1 MRFSKLNPKKSLLA
15 KLFLFYIIPF
25 VLFAGAMGLCFSYI
39 TNKMINENVLPQFD
53 ERLSENAHSLAAS
66 LNPTLINKASVRGEE
81 IKRELDAFA
90 KDKKGISYVYVL
102 KRENDV
108 DMIVALNG
116 SEDYMVESPFTPE
129 QAKSINGNEDVLSEV
144 YKDKWGTHK
153 SYFTAIKGTDAIVGI
168 DMDTKFIDEL
178 KSTMIFYNILF
189 LASAV
194 ILGVLCAVVIG
205 KKISGPVNELVGYTN
220 KMAKGDLSKS
230 IPVGRQDEIGD
241 LSNGFEDMR
250 LSLAHII
257 QNVRE
262 HAQTMNQTTVSIQQ
276 SFEEMV
282 ESYGQIVTGT
292 TEEAKASEERAHHID
307 RISNMISDLTETIRL
322 MNEQTNE
329 MNEFTL
335 HTNTLAEQG
344 SKQVQDVTSQM
355 DKIMEN
361 GQANKAN
368 LVSLEEDVVKIN
380 EVIGLI
386 RVIASQTN
394 LLSLNA
400 SIEAA
405 RAGDAGRG
413 FAVVAQE
420 VQKLAVQTD
429 ESIDI
434 ISESIMRINEQTA
447 KVIQNNDESFQ
458 DILNGVSLVENNGE
472 IFNKIFESVEKLLK
486 GTEQLAAHSKKIN
499 ESSDESLASIQEIA
513 AISEEG
519 VATTEQISAAAIQQ
533 STIMTGLKEQNQ
545 DLANESATLEEMVE
559 KFITEK

>member
-1 MRFSKLNPKKSLLA
+1 MKISKLNPKRSLLA
-15 KLFLFYIIPF
+15 KLFVFYIIPF
-25 VLFAGAMGLCFSYI
+25 VLFAGAMDFCFSYI
-39 TNKMINENVLPQFD
+39 TNNMINENVLPQFD
-53 ERLSENAHSLAAS
+53 ERLSENARSLAAS
-66 LNPTLINKASVRGEE
+66 IDPDLIENASDQGEA
-81 IKRELDAFA
+81 ILGKLDAFVE
-90 KDKKGISYVYVL
+90 KRKGIEYVYVL
-102 KRENDV
+102 KRENDSDV
-108 DMIVALNG
+108 IVALNG
-116 SEDYMVESPFTPE
+116 SKDFMVESPFTPE
-129 QAKSINGNEDVLSEV
+129 QAKSINGKEEVLSEI
-144 YKDKWGTHK
+144 YNDKWGTHK
-153 SYFTAIKGTDAIVGI
+153 SYFTPIEGTDAIVGI
-168 DMDTKFIDEL
+168 DMDASFIPEM
-178 KSTMIFYNILF
+178 KSKMIVFNILF
-189 LASAV
+189 LISAV
-194 ILGVLCAVVIG
+194 LLGAISAYVIG
-205 KKISGPVNELVGYTN
+205 RQISRPVNELVGFTSE
-220 KMAKGDLSKS
+220 MAVGNLSKPITS
-230 IPVGRQDEIGD
+230 VRQDEIGD
-241 LSNGFEDMR
+241 LSHGFEDMR
-250 LSLAHII
+250 VSLSHII

-262 HAQTMNQTTVSIQQ
+262 RAQTMNKTTVSIHQ

-282 ESYGQIVTGT
+282 ESYDQIVTGT

-307 RISNMISDLTETIRL
+307 RISNMISDLTDTIRL
-322 MNEQTNE
+322 MSEQTNT

-335 HTNTLAEQG
+335 HTNKLAEQG

-355 DKIMEN
+355 DKIMGN
-361 GQANKAN
+361 GQASKAN

-386 RVIASQTN
+386 RIIASQTN

-413 FAVVAQE
+413 FAVVAHE

-429 ESIDI
+429 ESIDV

-472 IFNKIFESVEKLLK
+472 IFNKIFDSVEKLLK
-486 GTEQLAAHSKKIN
+486 GTEQLAHHSQKIN
-499 ESSDESLASIQEIA
+499 VSSDESLASIQEIA

-533 STIMTGLKEQNQ
+533 SNIMTGLKAQNRN
-545 DLANESATLEEMVE
+545 LAKESALLEEMVE